1 MMQTVEA
8 WSTITAAEVRPTAL
22 AFHRVHPEC
31 GMVVHIERGQCSL
44 VCWCERCQN
53 LRAYE
58 IDKDLAHR
66 PQRNAASVE
75 RNHERRW

>member
-22 AFHRVHPEC
+22 AFHRAHPEC

-44 VCWCERCQN
+44 VCWCERCQD

-58 IDKDLAHR
+58 IDK
-66 PQRNAASVE
+66 
-75 RNHERRW
+75 